1 MIYHMEEG
9 NIDQWIFPINI
20 SHHWK
25 IFKNHNDIIQ
35 TIIVLISKIANTK
48 QEQIFISNTFPFI
61 EKEKNCAQEKMLG
74 VVR

>member
-1 MIYHMEEG
+1 MFNVQMFEQFSKTIMIC
-9 NIDQWIFPINI
+9 
-20 SHHWK
+20 
-25 IFKNHNDIIQ
+25 IQ

>member
-1 MIYHMEEG
+1 MIYHMEER
-9 NIDQWIFPINI
+9 NQC
-20 SHHWK
+20 SM
-25 IFKNHNDIIQ
+25 FKCSNIQ